1 MKAFEIHGS
10 LNRFQQRLYEFNELL
25 IKTDSYHFY
34 NSFYCEMMNRLD
46 EKRQLIKQ
54 YGVLTYLNDLQTD
67 LLDLERDHLGV
78 KFFHRLFDKL
88 KLLFEEAIRN
98 KNESE

>member
-1 MKAFEIHGS
+1 MMK
-10 LNRFQQRLYEFNELL
+10 
-25 IKTDSYHFY
+25 
-34 NSFYCEMMNRLD
+34 RLD
-46 EKRQLIKQ
+46 EKRELIKQ

-67 LLDLERDHLGV
+67 LLNLERDTFGK

-88 KLLFEEAIRN
+88 KLLFEEAIRD